1 MSVKFT
7 DETKK
12 NEVNFNQNVSTKG
25 GANSTNIT
33 IIDNGAFPLIAIIVI
48 AALFWWQNFELP
60 LPDLTTKTIDT
71 QKISSPVLNARGTI
85 NGYGKTKLKA
95 IFDAKRNAVIQEVG
109 EYIYA
114 KTHVKEFKIVR
125 DKIISQAKGFVRNVK
140 IVKIKNP
147 EQSSKNLWE
156 VKIRCRVESPLIRKS
171 IEQNPNLSNFMSR
184 RVVVMVPEYIKDNYK
199 KAAHKQLAFKIEE
212 SLGPKGFRLFVQK
225 MAMASFGQIVNEFK
239 KQLSKK
245 VYEEIKGI
253 PTDFII
259 ALNVARREL
268 NEQPMVKIDITAR
281 DRVGEK
287 FATFTKT
294 YSAKKLDSIGAWE
307 QAIDKCSEEVNQI
320 LYKELIHK
328 ISKIGKGDKYTFYF
342 CNYNNDQYDKI
353 AEALLN
359 VPEFQRVRIVSRT
372 KPFTRIDLLG
382 PSNIGPLMRNKLR
395 KTGIKWNWQS
405 MGNWIFITKPSCWK
419 LVITIILSVIIF
431 VLIVWHFKRKL
442 SKNKKNAKKGD
453 QS

>member
-1 MSVKFT
+1 
-7 DETKK
+7 
-12 NEVNFNQNVSTKG
+12 
-25 GANSTNIT
+25 
-33 IIDNGAFPLIAIIVI
+33 
-48 AALFWWQNFELP
+48 
-60 LPDLTTKTIDT
+60 
-71 QKISSPVLNARGTI
+71 
-85 NGYGKTKLKA
+85 
-95 IFDAKRNAVIQEVG
+95 
-109 EYIYA
+109 
-114 KTHVKEFKIVR
+114 
-125 DKIISQAKGFVRNVK
+125 
-140 IVKIKNP
+140 
-147 EQSSKNLWE
+147 
-156 VKIRCRVESPLIRKS
+156 
-171 IEQNPNLSNFMSR
+171 
-184 RVVVMVPEYIKDNYK
+184 
-199 KAAHKQLAFKIEE
+199 
-212 SLGPKGFRLFVQK
+212 
-225 MAMASFGQIVNEFK
+225 
-239 KQLSKK
+239 
-245 VYEEIKGI
+245 
-253 PTDFII
+253 
-259 ALNVARREL
+259 
-268 NEQPMVKIDITAR
+268 MVKIDITAR

-287 FATFTKT
+287 FATFPKT

-405 MGNWIFITKPSCWK
+405 MGNWIFITKPSYWK